1 MAHQFLRLS
10 EVVERCA
17 VSRSFLY
24 ASVANGTFPKPVKL
38 GMRSVWVRAEID
50 EWVKTKVSKRA
61 EDEAAQGKASSPVRA
76 VKKVK
81 VAEAIP
87 LAKAAAKS
95 VEQTELDAAADV
107 FHWEAERK
115 LRLERSL
122 QAICDDA
129 GLLEEQAGG
138 PLRLEAWREA
148 VEEARAQLE
157 EAEDIDS
164 LNEGDR
170 NTEALVQGIVK
181 SAIIVARAVVLAANL
196 LMRPR

>member
-1 MAHQFLRLS
+1 MAHQFLRLA
-10 EVVERCA
+10 EVVEKCA

-61 EDEAAQGKASSPVRA
+61 EDEAAQGKTPNPVRE
-76 VKKVK
+76 VKKAKAV
-81 VAEAIP
+81 EAVP
-87 LAKAAAKS
+87 LAKKAMKS
-95 VEQTELDAAADV
+95 VEQTELDAEADA
-107 FHWEAERK
+107 FFDETERQ
-115 LRLERSL
+115 LRLKLHL
-122 QAICDDA
+122 QRICDEA

-138 PLRLEAWREA
+138 PFRLEAWREA
-148 VEEARAQLE
+148 VEEARAQLW
-157 EAEDIDS
+157 EAETIDS
-164 LNEGDR
+164 LGEGDR

-181 SAIIVARAVVLAANL
+181 SAIIVARAIVLAANL